1 MENKDKKIS
10 NGIKIIGVGLL
21 LLVVPGSTLALP
33 WLIQKFIKD
42 SKKDSSNEILEVKF
56 KQLEDVK

>member
-42 SKKDSSNEILEVKF
+42 SKKDSSNEILGI
-56 KQLEDVK
+56 